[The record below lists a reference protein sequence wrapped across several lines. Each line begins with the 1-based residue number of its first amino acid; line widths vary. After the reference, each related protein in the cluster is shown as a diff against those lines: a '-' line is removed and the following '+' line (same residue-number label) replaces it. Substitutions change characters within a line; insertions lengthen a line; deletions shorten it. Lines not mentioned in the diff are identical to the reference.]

1 MSTTEQTTSRLRELR
16 LTTMAETYELQAE
29 QSKLHQ
35 LTFDERFGLL
45 VEAEIAARE
54 SRKLNRLVRGASLP
68 ENAAFEELDNRPTRG
83 MDKALLSSLSSCGW
97 IRHQQN
103 LIIVGATGVGK
114 TWLACAFGH
123 QACRLKIPAAFYR
136 ASDLFSSIGEATH
149 DGSLP
154 KLRLALSKPSLLILD
169 DFGIGEMSST
179 AAQVLLDVV
188 DRRMRTG
195 SLLITSQYPT
205 DKWHAFF
212 PDPTIADAVLD
223 RVVHQAHRLQLK
235 GESMRKLRGR
245 KLLEAEHSTA

>member
-1 MSTTEQTTSRLRELR
+1 
-16 LTTMAETYELQAE
+16 
-29 QSKLHQ
+29 
-35 LTFDERFGLL
+35 
-45 VEAEIAARE
+45 
-54 SRKLNRLVRGASLP
+54 
-68 ENAAFEELDNRPTRG
+68 
-83 MDKALLSSLSSCGW
+83 
-97 IRHQQN
+97 
-103 LIIVGATGVGK
+103 
-114 TWLACAFGH
+114 
-123 QACRLKIPAAFYR
+123 
-136 ASDLFSSIGEATH
+136 
-149 DGSLP
+149 
-154 KLRLALSKPSLLILD
+154 
-169 DFGIGEMSST
+169 MSST